1 MKTADTSP
9 RVRRRSLGALVRLFG
24 TPFADFVEWLTPVTL
39 RRARCRGDR
48 EGQQAIPQSKLPE
61 APMLPSTVD
70 RVSAHTA
77 DEINLRIRRQT
88 EANIANYAR
97 AGGVAIGRRLK
108 ELDEE
113 WDIERTLE
121 ANAATASLIG
131 LTLGATVDR
140 RWFLF
145 PAVVA
150 GFLLQHALQ
159 GWCPP
164 LVIFRQLGV
173 RTASEIDYERYA
185 LKALRGDFK
194 RVNDE
199 LTEGTHFA
207 RHAFEAAARG

>member
-1 MKTADTSP
+1 
-9 RVRRRSLGALVRLFG
+9 
-24 TPFADFVEWLTPVTL
+24 
-39 RRARCRGDR
+39 
-48 EGQQAIPQSKLPE
+48 
-61 APMLPSTVD
+61 MLPTTVD
-70 RVSAHTA
+70 RVPAHTA
-77 DEINLRIRRQT
+77 EEINEQIRRQT
-88 EANIANYAR
+88 EARIAHYER
-97 AGGVAIGRRLK
+97 VGSPAIDRRLK

-164 LVIFRQLGV
+164 LPIFRRRGI

-185 LKALRGDFK
+185 LKALRGDFEGM
-194 RVNDE
+194 DG
-199 LTEGTHFA
+199 EGTTSNSQLA
-207 RHAFEAAARG
+207 RQAFDAARA